1 MKHFLLLCLF
11 PIALSAQNI
20 TVNQPLLDSI
30 KIASA
35 KYQIGYDQ
43 ALKFAKENN
52 LPVSFSTE
60 NGGLTEIH
68 SMLNGFPKYYTTDN
82 LNSAKTDGANKV
94 WIGGGAGLNLSGSG
108 IQLRI
113 WDSGKLLTTHQELNT
128 RASMGLSQTGTYSSH
143 STHCAG
149 TMIASGVDANAK
161 GHAYQATIKGFDWT
175 SDIDEMTTEAGL
187 GMLISNHSYSY
198 IAGWYYNSGTSMWEW
213 YGDITV
219 DDNEDY
225 IFGNYL
231 DKSRDVD
238 LVTNAAPY
246 YLPVVAASNNRN
258 DDVPSGTTYKLMYTG
273 ELLTADGT
281 EPKPDGVYDCIPGG
295 LQTAKNT
302 LTIGAIEDIV
312 NGYINPSDIIMTS
325 FSGYGACD
333 DGRIKPDIVAN
344 GASLY
349 SCISSG
355 SDNYANYSGTSMATP
370 STSGSLALLQQH
382 HNNLF
387 GTYMLASTAK
397 ALVMHTADQPTA
409 TFGPS
414 YAFGWGLLNTDGAAL
429 FISDVVANPIRMQE
443 LNLLNNETDIIPV
456 TSSGTSPIKIT
467 IVWNDPAGTVPAEAL
482 DPTTKILVND
492 LDIRLTRLSDNTV
505 YFPFK
510 LNPLIPEALAT
521 NGDNNTD
528 NSECIYIATP
538 TAGDYSVSI
547 THKSALSGG
556 DQDYSLLLSGLTCTD
571 YSTTVF
577 ATINAPSTYT
587 LPDGTIVSASGIYNS
602 VFETMYGCDSIII
615 TNLTVNPLVCGVP
628 TGVFSNMITSTT
640 VKINWS
646 AVASAEKYQIYYRPV
661 GTTTWLKKSSVTTSK
676 KLTGLLSNTAYEY
689 KVKTNCG
696 ALGSSAFSPL
706 LTFTTL
712 PLKQMDE
719 SQPGSI
725 AIYPNPNNGKFTVVT
740 NTLPDGEVFV
750 SIIDIQG
757 KICIA
762 GFYMCIAGVIE
773 IDNTFANG
781 MYYLRINNNISEE
794 SCLFTVLK

>member
-1 MKHFLLLCLF
+1 MKQFLLLLLF
-11 PIALSAQNI
+11 PIAVSAQNI
-20 TVNQPLLDSI
+20 TINQQLLDSV
-30 KIASA
+30 KTAAA
-35 KYQIGYDQ
+35 KYQIGYNQ
-43 ALKFAKENN
+43 AAKYVLEND
-52 LPVSFSTE
+52 LPLSFPTE
-60 NGGLTEIH
+60 NGGLTEVH
-68 SMLNGFPKYYTTDN
+68 YLMNGFPRYYTTDN

-94 WIGGGAGLNLSGSG
+94 WTGGGAGLNLTGTG

-149 TMIASGVDANAK
+149 TMIASGVDAAAK

-175 SDIDEMTTEAGL
+175 SDIEEMTTEASL

-213 YGDITV
+213 YGDISV

-231 DKSRDVD
+231 NKSRDVD
-238 LVTNAAPY
+238 LVANAAPY
-246 YLPVVAASNNRN
+246 YLPVVAASNNRS
-258 DDVPSGTTYKLMYTG
+258 DDVPSGATYKLIYTG
-273 ELLTADGT
+273 ALLTADGS

-302 LTIGAIEDIV
+302 LTVGAIEDIV
-312 NGYINPSDIIMTS
+312 NGYINPADIIITY

-349 SCISSG
+349 SCVASG
-355 SDNYANYSGTSMATP
+355 AADYANYSGTSMATP

-382 HNNLF
+382 HLNLF
-387 GTYMLASTAK
+387 GNYMLASTAK
-397 ALVMHTADQPTA
+397 ALVMHTADQPSA

-443 LNLLNNETDIIPV
+443 LNLLNNETENLPV
-456 TSSGTSPIKIT
+456 TSNGTSPIKIT
-467 IVWNDPAGTVPAEAL
+467 IVWNDPAGIVPADAL

-492 LDIRLTRLSDNTV
+492 LDVRLTRLSDNTI

-528 NSECIYIATP
+528 NSECIYIAAP
-538 TAGDYSVSI
+538 TAGNYSI
-547 THKSALSGG
+547 TISHKGLLSGG
-556 DQDYSLLLSGLTCTD
+556 GQDYSLLLTGLTCTN
-571 YSTTVF
+571 YSSTVF
-577 ATINAPSTYT
+577 VTISAPSTYT
-587 LPDGTIVSASGIYNS
+587 LPDGAIVSATGIYTTNY
-602 VFETMYGCDSIII
+602 ETIFGCDSAII
-615 TNLTVNPLVCGVP
+615 TNLTVNPFVCAVP
-628 TGVFSNMITSTT
+628 TGVFSNMITSTSA
-640 VKINWS
+640 KINWS
-646 AVASAEKYQIYYRPV
+646 AVTGAEKYQIYYRPT
-661 GTTTWLKKSSVTTSK
+661 GTTTWLKKSSTTISK
-676 KLTGLLSNTAYEY
+676 KLTGLLSNTNYEY

-696 ALGSSAFSPL
+696 ASGSSGFSPL
-706 LTFTTL
+706 LAFTTL
-712 PLKQMDE
+712 PLKLME
-719 SQPGSI
+719 GNEKETI
-725 AIYPNPNNGKFTVVT
+725 TIYPNPNSGKFIIMT
-740 NTLPDGEVFV
+740 NDLTDGEVFV
-750 SIIDIQG
+750 SIMDIQG
-757 KICIA
+757 RIYIA
-762 GFYMCIAGVIE
+762 EYYWCVDGNVE
-773 IDNTFANG
+773 IDADFANG
-781 MYYLRINNNISEE
+781 MYFIRFYNNSSEK
-794 SCLFTVLK
+794 SCSFTILK